1 MFSHI
6 FKNHF
11 IFSFCELFLHSFFPF
26 FYWSIFF
33 PKSFLHI
40 LDKMLFCDINCNI
53 FPIFNCFFCCLQDI
67 CPFRGGFFFIFMYLN
82 ITIWRGSRAAG
93 SAVVVAICKCT
104 RTTEILWRKR
114 DCVAALQVR
123 ERAFDPH
130 LDRLLLFF
138 WAHYMEDS
146 PHLLCTGSP
155 QVITF

>member
-67 CPFRGGFFFIFMYLN
+67 CPFRGGFFFYFYVFEYNNLTRIPGRRICCGGGNMQMYTDYRNPVEKKGLCG
-82 ITIWRGSRAAG
+82 R
-93 SAVVVAICKCT
+93 
-104 RTTEILWRKR
+104 
-114 DCVAALQVR
+114 
-123 ERAFDPH
+123 
-130 LDRLLLFF
+130 
-138 WAHYMEDS
+138 S
-146 PHLLCTGSP
+146 PS
-155 QVITF
+155 